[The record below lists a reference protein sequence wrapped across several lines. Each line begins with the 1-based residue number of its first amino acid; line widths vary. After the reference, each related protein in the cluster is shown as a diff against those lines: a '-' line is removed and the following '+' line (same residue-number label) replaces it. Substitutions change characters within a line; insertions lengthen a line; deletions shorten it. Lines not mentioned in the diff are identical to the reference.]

1 MKLEINFS
9 LDSDKRRLFEAL
21 KMLKQQPY
29 IVTIEKKKDKR
40 SLSANAYYWVLLS
53 ILEGETGQDKDSLHD
68 YFKTKFLP
76 ARTVIFR
83 QTGEEK
89 QIQGSTSVLDSFNFM
104 EYIDK
109 VRAFAIQE
117 LDIYLPTPDE

>member
-1 MKLEINFS
+1 MKLEVNFS

-21 KMLKQQPY
+21 KMLKKQPY
-29 IVTIEKKKDKR
+29 IITIEKKGTR
-40 SLSANAYYWVLLS
+40 SLRANAYYWGLLA
-53 ILEGETGQDKDSLHD
+53 IIEDETGQDQDTCHK
-68 YFKTKFLP
+68 YFKKKFL
-76 ARTVIFR
+76 
-83 QTGEEK
+83 
-89 QIQGSTSVLDSFNFM
+89 QGSTSVLDSFNFM